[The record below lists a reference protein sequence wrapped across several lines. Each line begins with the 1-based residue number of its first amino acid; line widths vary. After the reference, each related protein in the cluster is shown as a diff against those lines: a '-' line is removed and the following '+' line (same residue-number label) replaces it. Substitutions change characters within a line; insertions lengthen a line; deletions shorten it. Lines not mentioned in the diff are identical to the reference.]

1 MINNFFKFYN
11 KMSSNLISTNN
22 FKKEKLSL
30 GNVQNKKP
38 KEGKDYQNIP
48 ILYDGSEIVR
58 VRLSGRFKFKEFGNL
73 TLVVQVDDDNRKLFE
88 EFEEKLSTLIN
99 DKSLKWVKKDNVY
112 LKIYNKPNGE
122 MNVKFWQ
129 VFERDGKEYR
139 KPLHNPENLIEKN
152 FEGEVIFKLD
162 KVFNGKTNKGKDYLK
177 SIISVAEEILV
188 RGIIEEHSFF
198 EEEYP
203 VLEGSEDD
211 DSSDGVDEHTPP
223 PWKRTKDLR
232 LK

>member
-1 MINNFFKFYN
+1 MKNCYFFLSSN

-30 GNVQNKKP
+30 GKVQNKKS

-48 ILYDGSEIVR
+48 ILYDEENLRIR
-58 VRLSGRFKFKEFGNL
+58 MSGRFKLKELEQSLNQRTGDL
-73 TLVVQVDDDNRKLFE
+73 SLVVKADDDNRKLFE
-88 EFEEKLSTLIN
+88 EFEEKLRTLIK

-112 LKIYNKPNGE
+112 LKIYDKPNGK
-122 MNVKFWQ
+122 MNVKVWQ
-129 VFERDGKEYR
+129 LFERDGKEYR

-152 FEGEVIFKLD
+152 FEGEVVFKLD
-162 KVFNGKTNKGKDYLK
+162 KIFNGKIKKGKDSLK

-188 RGIIEEHSFF
+188 REVIEEHSYF

-203 VLEGSEDD
+203 VCEYSER
-211 DSSDGVDEHTPP
+211 SLVEN
-223 PWKRTKDLR
+223 
-232 LK
+232 